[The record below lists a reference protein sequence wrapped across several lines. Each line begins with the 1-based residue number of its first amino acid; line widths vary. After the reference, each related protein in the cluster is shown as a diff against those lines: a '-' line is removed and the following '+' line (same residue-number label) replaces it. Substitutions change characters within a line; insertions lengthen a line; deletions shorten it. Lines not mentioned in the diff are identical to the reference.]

1 MITERALR
9 RACLAGQVD
18 EGERFQTKVFLLGWC
33 SVYRTEACVAYA
45 KQAGTRSKR
54 MKSIPNKQRPYSN
67 KGALARKPFRVRLT
81 RSRFLAAQEKRN
93 EGKNRQGIHNI
104 T

>member
-33 SVYRTEACVAYA
+33 SVYRTV
-45 KQAGTRSKR
+45 GTRSKR
-54 MKSIPNKQRPYSN
+54 MKSIPSP
-67 KGALARKPFRVRLT
+67 RKKERGEEST
-81 RSRFLAAQEKRN
+81 RN
-93 EGKNRQGIHNI
+93 P
-104 T
+104 

>member
-45 KQAGTRSKR
+45 KQAYIGYKIEKNEKHKKPKKKGTRGRIDKE
-54 MKSIPNKQRPYSN
+54 SI
-67 KGALARKPFRVRLT
+67 T
-81 RSRFLAAQEKRN
+81 
-93 EGKNRQGIHNI
+93 
-104 T
+104 

>member
-33 SVYRTEACVAYA
+33 SVYRCVAYA
-45 KQAGTRSKR
+45 KQAYIGYKIEKNEKHSK
-54 MKSIPNKQRPYSN
+54 
-67 KGALARKPFRVRLT
+67 
-81 RSRFLAAQEKRN
+81 
-93 EGKNRQGIHNI
+93 
-104 T
+104 